1 MEFNLVQFLDAAL
14 KNGALLVPAV
24 IALTTLY
31 GRFGLKRRWQLLG
44 SVATGF
50 LLGVGAQVSA
60 VGTPVDFAGWF
71 ALLLFGL
78 IPGLVASGLYET
90 GLHIASKENAS
101 G

>member
-1 MEFNLVQFLDAAL
+1 MQFDLVHLLDAAV
-14 KNGALLVPAV
+14 KNAAILVPTV

-31 GRFGLKRRWQLLG
+31 GRFGLSGKWQLLG

-90 GLHIASKENAS
+90 GKQVVSKAS